1 MSGRGFT
8 LVECLIGLALSLVVV
23 TAGLGAYV
31 TLQRA
36 FLRLEARE
44 TSGQSALAAVD
55 RMRIDLLHAGAGL
68 VEEVRLGLLEPV
80 TAEAGELRTVT
91 LDRPL
96 ALAGGAGPG
105 ATRLFLASASEVS
118 AGRRIVLR
126 SGPAGE
132 VRTVVRVDGASVV
145 LDGPLAAP
153 YPAPETAV
161 SLLEIVAYFVDGA
174 AGVLRRRAN
183 ASPAQPLAE
192 SVAAAEWSYDA
203 AAALAAVRVALSV
216 EGAHAHGTTV
226 FVKNAALAKQP

>member
-8 LVECLIGLALSLVVV
+8 LIECLIGLALSLVVV
-23 TAGLGAYV
+23 TAGLGAYMA
-31 TLQRA
+31 LQRA

-55 RMRIDLLHAGAGL
+55 RIRIDLLHAGAGL
-68 VEEVRLGLLEPV
+68 TEEVRLGLLEPV
-80 TAEAGELRTVT
+80 AAGAGELRTVT

-96 ALAGGAGPG
+96 ALAADAGAGNV
-105 ATRLFLASASEVS
+105 RLALSSAAGLS
-118 AGRRIVLR
+118 AGRRIALR
-126 SGPAGE
+126 AGPAAE
-132 VRTVVRVDGASVV
+132 VRTVVRVEGASVV

-153 YPAPETAV
+153 YPAAEAAV
-161 SLLEIVAYFVDGA
+161 SLLETVAFFLDGA

-203 AAALAAVRVALSV
+203 AAGLAAVRVELSV

-226 FVKNAALAKQP
+226 FIKNAALARAH

>member
-8 LVECLIGLALSLVVV
+8 LIECLIGLALSLVVV

-80 TAEAGELRTVT
+80 TAEAGELRTAA

-96 ALAGGAGPG
+96 ALAADAGAGD
-105 ATRLFLASASEVS
+105 TRLALASTAGVS
-118 AGRRIVLR
+118 AGRRIALR

-132 VRTVVRVDGASVV
+132 VRTVVRVEGASAV
-145 LDGPLAAP
+145 LDGPLAAA
-153 YPAPETAV
+153 YPAAAAAV
-161 SLLEIVAYFVDGA
+161 SLLETVTYFLDGA

-192 SVAAAEWSYDA
+192 NAAAAEWSYDA
-203 AAALAAVRVALSV
+203 AAALAAVRIEFAV

-226 FVKNAALAKQP
+226 FVKNAALAR

>member
-23 TAGLGAYV
+23 TAGFGAYM

-68 VEEVRLGLLEPV
+68 FEEVRLGLLEPV
-80 TAEAGELRTVT
+80 AAGAGELRTVT

-96 ALAGGAGPG
+96 ALAMDAGAGD
-105 ATRLFLASASEVS
+105 TRLVLASTAGVS
-118 AGRRIVLR
+118 AGRRLALR
-126 SGPAGE
+126 SGPDGE
-132 VRTVVRVDGASVV
+132 VRTVVRVEGASVV
-145 LDGPLAAP
+145 LNGPLAAA
-153 YPAPETAV
+153 YPAGEAALA
-161 SLLEIVAYFVDGA
+161 LLETVAYFLDDA
-174 AGVLRRRAN
+174 AGILRRRAN
-183 ASPAQPLAE
+183 ASPAQPLTE
-192 SVAAAEWSYDA
+192 SVAAAEWSYDTEA
-203 AAALAAVRVALSV
+203 GLAAVRIELTV

-226 FVKNAALAKQP
+226 FVKNAALAR

>member
-1 MSGRGFT
+1 VNGRGVT

-23 TAGLGAYV
+23 TAGLGSYMA
-31 TLQRA
+31 LQRA

-80 TAEAGELRTVT
+80 AADAGELRTVT

-96 ALAGGAGPG
+96 ALAAAAGAGD
-105 ATRLFLASASEVS
+105 TRLLLASAAGLS
-118 AGRRIVLR
+118 AGRRIALR
-126 SGPAGE
+126 SGPSGE
-132 VRTVVRVDGASVV
+132 VRTVVRIDGASVV
-145 LDGPLAAP
+145 LDGPLASS
-153 YPAPETAV
+153 YPAAETAV
-161 SLLEIVAYFVDGA
+161 SLLETVAYFVDAA
-174 AGVLRRRAN
+174 AGILRRRAN

-192 SVAAAEWSYDA
+192 TVASAAWSYDRDA
-203 AAALAAVRVALSV
+203 GLAVVRIELFI

-226 FVKNAALAKQP
+226 FVKNAALARQP